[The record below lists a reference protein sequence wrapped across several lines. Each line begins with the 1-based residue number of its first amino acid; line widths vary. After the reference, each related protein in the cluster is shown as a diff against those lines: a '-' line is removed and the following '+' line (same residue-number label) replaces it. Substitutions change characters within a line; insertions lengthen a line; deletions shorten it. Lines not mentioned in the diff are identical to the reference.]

1 MRRITVRST
10 LAAGLE
16 EQIIKPGDILFAH
29 RGPVGHVAYVSDA
42 DVQGGDMWA
51 GQTLLIFRARK
62 RSASDRSGQYCDPRA
77 LFMYMLTPDAQRSWR
92 GLAIGDRSP
101 AIPIGQIES
110 FRLPENLLLPNK
122 PRQTNLPIGSARPR
136 NYTEIL
142 LAEFQLR
149 QEKLKEL
156 GLIQSSLDDGLDR
169 VWKASWAKLLSEEN
183 Q

>member
-1 MRRITVRST
+1 
-10 LAAGLE
+10 
-16 EQIIKPGDILFAH
+16 
-29 RGPVGHVAYVSDA
+29 
-42 DVQGGDMWA
+42 
-51 GQTLLIFRARK
+51 
-62 RSASDRSGQYCDPRA
+62 
-77 LFMYMLTPDAQRSWR
+77 MYMLTPDAQRSWR

>member
-1 MRRITVRST
+1 
-10 LAAGLE
+10 
-16 EQIIKPGDILFAH
+16 
-29 RGPVGHVAYVSDA
+29 
-42 DVQGGDMWA
+42 
-51 GQTLLIFRARK
+51 
-62 RSASDRSGQYCDPRA
+62 
-77 LFMYMLTPDAQRSWR
+77 MLTPDVQRSWR

-122 PRQTNLPIGSARPR
+122 PRQTALPIGSTPAR

-149 QEKLKEL
+149 QNKLKEL
-156 GLIQSSLDDGLDR
+156 SLIQSSMNEGLDR
-169 VWKASWAKLLSEEN
+169 VWKASWSKMIGDEN